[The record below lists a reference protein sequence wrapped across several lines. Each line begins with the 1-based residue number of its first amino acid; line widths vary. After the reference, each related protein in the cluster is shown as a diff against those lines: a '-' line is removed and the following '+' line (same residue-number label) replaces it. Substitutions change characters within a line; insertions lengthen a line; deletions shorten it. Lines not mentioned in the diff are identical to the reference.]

1 MMKERG
7 AILVATRHIQES
19 LLLDHGGFPPP
30 VVDKIEK
37 LVPLTRKNYDL
48 AVKCGVK
55 IALGTDMW
63 NSNPTHPISH
73 GKNAMELTYARAAG
87 MTALQAIEAMTA
99 TPPEVLGKQAPQSGQ
114 LKAGYDA
121 DVIGVAGNPLDDLS
135 YLTNASNVTHVV
147 SNSPCSLFSLPTV
160 FSHRVLP
167 TSVTHTPR
175 TPAGEILLTSGN
187 VVEGWQAIQVSIV
200 MKFKR
205 KEAAHPTPGSAVA
218 HPSLEVSPSHHAQ

>member
-19 LLLDHGGFPPP
+19 LLLDHKGFPPP

-37 LVPLTRKNYDL
+37 IVPLTRKNYDL
-48 AVKCGVK
+48 AIKCGVK

-63 NSNPTHPISH
+63 NSDPTHPISH

-135 YLTNASNVTHVV
+135 YLTDASNVTHVV
-147 SNSPCSLFSLPTV
+147 SNSPYYSLPFLAV
-160 FSHRVLP
+160 FLHPVFP
-167 TSVTHTPR
+167 
-175 TPAGEILLTSGN
+175 LLSCHFCD
-187 VVEGWQAIQVSIV
+187 EW
-200 MKFKR
+200 
-205 KEAAHPTPGSAVA
+205 
-218 HPSLEVSPSHHAQ
+218 